1 MPQGW
6 GGVVAELCDA
16 LAVACDQLVY
26 PCTLYLLSC
35 SHTRMVYS
43 HTRIVTMQVGEHERQ
58 SLAVLTLL
66 SYLRNES
73 GGLGLHPHPNPSSNP
88 SPNPSPNPNPNPNP
102 NQADWAYILGK
113 CAPALRATHAEGRAP
128 LDGGAKT
135 ARAQLDAF
143 TRGVFDRFRTGAGG
157 DAGGP
162 LCQEVEQP

>member
-1 MPQGW
+1 
-6 GGVVAELCDA
+6 
-16 LAVACDQLVY
+16 
-26 PCTLYLLSC
+26 
-35 SHTRMVYS
+35 MVYS
-43 HTRIVTMQVGEHERQ
+43 HTRIVTMQVGSTSVSH
-58 SLAVLTLL
+58 LL
-66 SYLRNES
+66 YLPYCRTSEM
-73 GGLGLHPHPNPSSNP
+73 
-88 SPNPSPNPNPNPNP
+88 